1 MPDDRKVF
9 VVFGRSK
16 RARNAMFE
24 FLRALDLRPIEWS
37 QAMHSVGRPSAHIS
51 EILDVAF
58 NEAQA
63 VVVILTGDDK
73 GCLRKRFQR
82 KGDPVYEIE
91 ETPQPRLNVVFEAGM
106 ALGRFPD
113 RTILVHIG
121 GFIRPFSDVAG
132 RYIIEF
138 AGSPGDRQVL
148 KNQLELAGCNTTG
161 AGTDWYTAGDFS
173 RPVHED

>member
-1 MPDDRKVF
+1 MPDERKVF
-9 VVFGRSK
+9 VVYGRSL
-16 RARNAMFE
+16 RARNAMFD
-24 FLRALDLRPIEWS
+24 FLRALHLHPIEW
-37 QAMHSVGRPSAHIS
+37 
-51 EILDVAF
+51 
-58 NEAQA
+58 AQA

-106 ALGRFPD
+106 AFGRFPD
-113 RTILVHIG
+113 RTILVHVG
-121 GFIRPFSDVAG
+121 GPIRPFSDIAG
-132 RYIIEF
+132 RYIIDF
-138 AGSPGDRQVL
+138 TGSPQDRQIL

-161 AGTDWYTAGDFS
+161 SGTDWYTAGDFS